1 MPSRVRRAQ
10 YVMPDS
16 RFLAGHHAVVT
27 GAGRGIGAAIA
38 MELARVGAS
47 VTLLGRDQKRLDLH
61 ADLVAKA
68 HGVETAAVTCDVTAA
83 ASVAE
88 AFRVARE
95 TFGPPRVLVNNAGA
109 SLGAPFSDTTL
120 AMWNALIAVNLTGA
134 FLCMQQVVKDMLEA
148 GAGRIV
154 NIASVSGLK
163 AFQMVS
169 AYTASKHGLIGL
181 TRAVAAET
189 AKAGVTVNAVCPG
202 YTDDTGMVK
211 YAEQNLM
218 ASGRTQEEARTMMLR
233 TLPRG
238 TFITPDEVAA
248 TVSWLCSPAAAAIN
262 GQAIVLAGG
271 EP

>member
-1 MPSRVRRAQ
+1 MPSGASRTE
-10 YVMPDS
+10 YLMPDS

-38 MELARVGAS
+38 AALAGAGARL
-47 VTLLGRDQKRLDLH
+47 TLMGRDRKRLDTLAGSLARDH
-61 ADLVAKA
+61 R
-68 HGVETAAVTCDVTAA
+68 VETAAVPCDVTEA

-95 TFGPPRVLVNNAGA
+95 TFGPPRVLVNNAGQA
-109 SLGAPFSDTTL
+109 VGGPFTETTL
-120 AMWNALIAVNLTGA
+120 ATWNALIAVNMTGA
-134 FLCMQQVVKDMLEA
+134 FLCMQQVVLAMVEA

-169 AYTASKHGLIGL
+169 AYTASKHGLVGL
-181 TRAVAAET
+181 TKAVAAEV
-189 AKAGVTVNAVCPG
+189 AKAGVTCNAVCPA
-202 YTDDTGMVK
+202 YTADT
-211 YAEQNLM
+211 AM
-218 ASGRTQEEARTMMLR
+218 ASQAEASLVAAGRTPEDARRMMLR
-233 TLPRG
+233 TVPRG
-238 TFITPDEVAA
+238 SLITPAEVAA
-248 TVSWLCSPAAAAIN
+248 AVLWLCTPAAAAVN